1 MPGTRPDPVWLF
13 RMVHIANL
21 PDVLERGMFSCRHPE
36 FRPPVVRMGDV
47 SLAEARDH
55 FRLSAPAEGTIG
67 EHVAFYFAGHSP
79 MLLKIKNGTGIAQHH
94 QRDVVYILVRFQRVQ
109 DLGLPYVVTDG
120 HAKNSITRTFVTP
133 EGLDEVDWDAVGARE
148 WSNTEDDRDRMR
160 RKQAECLVRDRVP
173 REAIEALGV
182 FDAEREREVSD
193 LVTRAGLAIKV
204 KVDRQRRSYYP

>member
-1 MPGTRPDPVWLF
+1 MPNAVPATVWLY

-55 FRLSAPAEGTIG
+55 YRLSTPAEGAIG

-79 MLLKIKNGTGIAQHH
+79 MLLKIKNGTGIPQHH
-94 QRDVVYILVRFQRVQ
+94 QRDVVYIVVRFQRLL

-133 EGLDEVDWDAVGARE
+133 EGLEQVDWEAVGARE
-148 WSNTEDDRDRMR
+148 WNNTEGDRDRMR
-160 RKQAECLVRDRVP
+160 RKQAECLVRGQVP

-182 FDAEREREVSD
+182 FDADREREVSD
-193 LVTRAGLAIKV
+193 LVARAGLAIKV
-204 KVDRQRRSYYP
+204 KVDGQRKLYYP